1 MKVTINAHV
10 HAKKAARYCADTEK
24 YSEVVEWELYPFD
37 MSGTSSCDRVLVGVQ
52 QVEVEIPEG
61 FDVRDGLVRNLEA
74 EKKRLMGEFQAR
86 VTAIDN
92 QIQKYLA
99 IENKPT
105 VEA

>member
-1 MKVTINAHV
+1 MKVTISAHV
-10 HAKKAARYCADTEK
+10 HAKKAQRYDVETGKYTEG
-24 YSEVVEWELYPFD
+24 VEWELYPFD
-37 MSGTSSCDRVLVGVQ
+37 MSKTASCDRVLLGVQ
-52 QVEVEIPEG
+52 EVVVDVPDS
-61 FDVRDGLVRNLEA
+61 FDMRDGLVRNLES